1 MEHEGFDRFV
11 RSLAGGVTR
20 RGMLKRFAASSMAGP
35 GALLVGGTAAAQR
48 RDDNDKGNGGDRC
61 RANGEIC
68 DGGQTCCTG
77 FVCAP
82 AAVGA
87 SLRCQPIGSV
97 GANTGPVNN
106 TTVNN
111 TNTSNQT
118 VTNNSV
124 CAGDCDVNQNAE
136 AAVEV
141 NQEAN
146 VQQGNVGGNNQIG
159 EVVGGGFVRL
169 PSYQIDVNC
178 QYDAGAFQT
187 TCVALGV
194 GPDGAPPVRRIT
206 LPETEI
212 CAIVIDQESR
222 PAKFEE
228 VVTRRPVQ
236 AGGGDGGDGGQASAG
251 NGGTANASADGGT
264 VSIGDVSGGENN
276 VSVNA
281 SGGTANADASGGD
294 GNVAIAGG
302 GDGGSGGI
310 REEEIRELRQVEP
323 SSLTIV
329 LEGNV
334 VPARRTTYWLDT
346 DAGRLPANG
355 PALSRADETTDGA
368 GAVVIDA
375 FGCSVAGPEDGF
387 DWFGQCTEPASTIEF
402 GLFAPDSGSGEP
414 VATQRS
420 SERGRARF
428 ADLQPGR
435 YRLEPIEGTWCHA
448 ESDAV
453 DEAGNVVVEAGQESA
468 VWIFTCRGK

>member
-35 GALLVGGTAAAQR
+35 GALLVGGAAGAQR
-48 RDDNDKGNGGDRC
+48 SDDKDKGNGGDRC

-68 DGGQTCCTG
+68 DGGQVCCAG

-136 AAVEV
+136 ANLEV
-141 NQEAN
+141 DQEAN

-159 EVVGGGFVRL
+159 DTVGGGFVRL
-169 PSYQIDVNC
+169 PSYRIDVNC
-178 QYDAGAFQT
+178 QYEAQAFQT

-206 LPETEI
+206 LPESEI

-228 VVTRRPVQ
+228 VVTLRPVQ
-236 AGGGDGGDGGQASAG
+236 TGGGDGGDGGQASAG

-264 VSIGDVSGGENN
+264 VSIGDVSGGGNN

-302 GDGGSGGI
+302 GDGGAGGV
-310 REEEIRELRQVEP
+310 RQEEVRELRQVEP

-346 DAGRLPANG
+346 EAGRLPANG

-368 GAVVIDA
+368 GAIVIDA

-387 DWFGQCTEPASTIEF
+387 DWFGQCTEPDSTIEF
-402 GLFAPDSGSGEP
+402 GLFAPDSGSAEP
-414 VATQRS
+414 LATQRL

-428 ADLQPGR
+428 GDLQPGR
-435 YRLEPIEGTWCHA
+435 YRLEPREGTWCHA

>member
-1 MEHEGFDRFV
+1 MIPALIEWDETAMSSPRVVGVRPISTDGEERALEHEGFDRFV

-48 RDDNDKGNGGDRC
+48 ADDKDKGNGGDRC

-68 DGGQTCCTG
+68 DGGQICCTG

-206 LPETEI
+206 LPESEI

-310 REEEIRELRQVEP
+310 REEEIR
-323 SSLTIV
+323 
-329 LEGNV
+329 
-334 VPARRTTYWLDT
+334 
-346 DAGRLPANG
+346 
-355 PALSRADETTDGA
+355 
-368 GAVVIDA
+368 
-375 FGCSVAGPEDGF
+375 
-387 DWFGQCTEPASTIEF
+387 
-402 GLFAPDSGSGEP
+402 
-414 VATQRS
+414 
-420 SERGRARF
+420 
-428 ADLQPGR
+428 
-435 YRLEPIEGTWCHA
+435 
-448 ESDAV
+448 
-453 DEAGNVVVEAGQESA
+453 
-468 VWIFTCRGK
+468 